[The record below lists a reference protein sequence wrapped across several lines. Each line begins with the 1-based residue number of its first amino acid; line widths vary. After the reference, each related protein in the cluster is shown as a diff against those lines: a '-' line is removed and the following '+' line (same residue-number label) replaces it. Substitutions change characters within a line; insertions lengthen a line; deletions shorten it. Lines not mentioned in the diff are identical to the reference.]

1 VASRFRNF
9 IPDYNFLFSV
19 AGLIILI
26 DQITKWIVRVNIPF
40 GQSWM
45 PLEWLAP
52 YARIVNWY
60 NTGAAFGMFQR
71 GGGIFAVLAVIVSS
85 AILIYY
91 PLIPRSDKFLRLA
104 LAMQMAGALGNLID
118 RMTVGAVTDFVSVWT
133 FPVFNV
139 ADASISLGVVILL
152 LPYLPHLPAEWS
164 VYQIT
169 KRARQINSRRR
180 VKNPNHT
187 SKATPED
194 EAVSLGVLEILFED
208 ASPIRE
214 FILSQ
219 RAKRIHRHY
228 LHYRQPSP
236 GKVRQNRNPL

>member
-1 VASRFRNF
+1 MSSRFRNF

-26 DQITKWIVRVNIPF
+26 DQITKWIVRENIPF

-60 NTGAAFGMFQR
+60 NTGAAFGLFQG

-91 PLIPRSDKFLRLA
+91 PIIPRSDKFLRLA

-118 RMTVGAVTDFVSVWT
+118 RLTVGAVTDFVSVLA

-164 VYQIT
+164 VFQIM
-169 KRARQINSRRR
+169 KRARQINSRRVTPSAHPR
-180 VKNPNHT
+180 KT
-187 SKATPED
+187 TPE
-194 EAVSLGVLEILFED
+194 EEPISLGVLEILLEE

-219 RAKRIHRHY
+219 RAKRIYRHY
-228 LHYRQPSP
+228 LHRRQSSP
-236 GKVRQNRNPL
+236 RRTRRTRNAS

>member
-1 VASRFRNF
+1 MSSRFRNF

-19 AGLIILI
+19 AGLIIVV
-26 DQITKWIVRVNIPF
+26 DQITKWIVRENIPF

-60 NTGAAFGMFQR
+60 NTGAAFGMFQG
-71 GGGIFAVLAVIVSS
+71 GGGIFAVLAVIISF
-85 AILIYY
+85 AILVYY
-91 PLIPRSDKFLRLA
+91 PLIPRTDKFLRLA

-118 RMTVGAVTDFVSVWT
+118 RLTVGAVTDFVSVLA

-139 ADASISLGVVILL
+139 ADASISVGVVILL

-164 VYQIT
+164 VFQIM
-169 KRARQINSRRR
+169 KRARQINRRR
-180 VKNPNHT
+180 VT
-187 SKATPED
+187 SPAHPRKVAPEE
-194 EAVSLGVLEILFED
+194 EAVSLGVLEVIFED
-208 ASPIRE
+208 TSPIRE

-219 RAKRIHRHY
+219 RAKRIHQHY
-228 LHYRQPSP
+228 LHRRQLAP
-236 GKVRQNRNPL
+236 GRTRRTRNAS

>member
-1 VASRFRNF
+1 VSSRFRNF
-9 IPDYNFLFSV
+9 IPDYNFLFSI

-26 DQITKWIVRVNIPF
+26 DQITKWIVRENIPF

-60 NTGAAFGMFQR
+60 NTGAAFGLFQG
-71 GGGIFAVLAVIVSS
+71 GGGIFAVLAVMVST

-118 RMTVGAVTDFVSVWT
+118 RLTVGAVTDFVSVWT

-139 ADASISLGVVILL
+139 ADASISVGVVILL

-164 VYQIT
+164 VFQIM

-180 VKNPNHT
+180 VTPHPR
-187 SKATPED
+187 KAGSEE

-208 ASPIRE
+208 TSPIRE

-219 RAKRIHRHY
+219 RAKRIQRHY
-228 LHYRQPSP
+228 LHHRQSSP
-236 GKVRQNRNPL
+236 RRTRRTRNSS